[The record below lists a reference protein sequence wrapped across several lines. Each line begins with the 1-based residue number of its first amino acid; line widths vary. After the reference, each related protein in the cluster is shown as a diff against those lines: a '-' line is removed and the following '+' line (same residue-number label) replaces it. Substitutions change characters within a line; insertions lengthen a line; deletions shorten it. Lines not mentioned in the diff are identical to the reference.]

1 MITYQRGRSD
11 LGKELSVPNNIDP
24 STLLRLAPK
33 RSRGIKALAG
43 SDATRD
49 SSTGSPSYAKTKD
62 RYVELSETKEYLKRY
77 VEVGKSE
84 PHASNSASMV
94 ITQLQYRFAHGREL
108 LDGCQKRRRDYR
120 KVFDGACGRG
130 WCVNITPK
138 KQ

>member
-11 LGKELSVPNNIDP
+11 HGKELSVPNNIDP

-33 RSRGIKALAG
+33 RSRRIKALAG

-62 RYVELSETKEYLKRY
+62 RYVEPSETKEYLKRY

-84 PHASNSASMV
+84 PHASNSGSMLT
-94 ITQLQYRFAHGREL
+94 TQLQYQFAYGTEV
-108 LDGCQKRRRDYR
+108 LDGCQKRRRDHR
-120 KVFDGACGRG
+120 KMFDRA
-130 WCVNITPK
+130 
-138 KQ
+138 